1 MGFDYSLYVVSI
13 SGNEFLSDRG
23 RIVQI
28 LITHISPNTKQSHI
42 EKLCSI
48 VVPIFGFMYSPPV
61 LSNGICRAED
71 VPIYFTE
78 VQQTAIVS
86 HSMLWLAVYKKVLD
100 DGCPFEPLK
109 LFKYAPIVI
118 YNKAKGGVDKA
129 TELEGRVRC
138 NFKSSYETKYVFRM
152 LVACLVNA
160 WRV

>member
-1 MGFDYSLYVVSI
+1 M
-13 SGNEFLSDRG
+13 
-23 RIVQI
+23 
-28 LITHISPNTKQSHI
+28 ITHISPDTKQSHI

-86 HSMLWLAVYKKVLD
+86 HSMLWLAVYRKILD
-100 DGCPFEPLK
+100 DESSFEPLK
-109 LFKYAPIVI
+109 LFKYAPIVM

-129 TELEGRVRC
+129 TELEGRV
-138 NFKSSYETKYVFRM
+138 
-152 LVACLVNA
+152 
-160 WRV
+160 